1 MTNRRLLT
9 DAEWKAIHQ
18 AFTYKPIEE
27 VWNSFT
33 QTSLRFKAS
42 YLFLNIY
49 ISSYWFMHAIGKAD
63 SVVPNIALSADPMLL
78 QVMSGRLLIGLLIL
92 TMMNAAFYFK
102 TGFKMACLAMLVA
115 YLYSTLSMAA
125 ALAPLMPESNWEFKN
140 ALWAAVR
147 LAVFIAIWQLYRSE
161 ELN

>member
-1 MTNRRLLT
+1 
-9 DAEWKAIHQ
+9 
-18 AFTYKPIEE
+18 
-27 VWNSFT
+27 
-33 QTSLRFKAS
+33 
-42 YLFLNIY
+42 
-49 ISSYWFMHAIGKAD
+49 MHAIGKAD

-125 ALAPLMPESNWEFKN
+125 ALAPLMLESKWEFKN
-140 ALWAAVR
+140 ALWATVR